1 MEKWGKLHVCV
12 QSIPAQVRG
21 RAGKYR
27 GRGRAQDQGSR
38 RVRYQA
44 PNQAAV
50 PGQAQGR
57 VDFLESVAPVE
68 S

>member
-1 MEKWGKLHVCV
+1 MCVCNLYRRRFG
-12 QSIPAQVRG
+12 AG
-21 RAGKYR
+21 RENTG